1 MVAFL
6 EGAWVWMPH
15 PTEGWL
21 PVQLLSQTPT
31 TVTARSSLDEHFTF
45 PAASLPSLTSCH
57 PASLASSATVDNL
70 TDLEEL
76 SEGSILHTLRSRYAN
91 NSIYTAISTILLSIN
106 PYKTLPIYGPSAIR
120 HYRTAHSSHQSP
132 SPHVYSLA
140 HTAYSQLLTTQQPQ
154 SIVIAGESGAGKTE
168 STKLVLQYMAELS
181 GAGDDIEQQLLEC
194 NPIVEAFGNA
204 KTIKNN
210 NSSRFGKWIEIWF
223 NDKYKICGSRISQY
237 LLERSRVVLQSEGE
251 SNFHIFYALI
261 NGATADEKANYHLD
275 GGVAHFT
282 ILRPVSQEEIP
293 LSDVRKAM
301 KTLHFDERQI
311 DCIFRVLAAIL
322 HLGNLTF
329 TATATPKEPVA
340 IANKPTLSIVAGL
353 LSMDCDKLCK
363 SLLTRRLL
371 VGGEVITQFHSVE
384 QCVEM
389 CQSMCKT
396 WYDSLFCYMIEH
408 INTTLSNGHGGSGTG
423 NGSHSSTRW
432 IGVLDIFGFENFPIN
447 YWEQLC
453 INYTNEKLQQHF
465 INVCLSLDQIEYKK
479 ENVQVTTVDFVDN
492 QQCLELIEQKRSGIF
507 DMISEEIKLPKGND
521 ANLLTR
527 MHQAYDGKQG
537 EAKGG
542 KHYVK
547 PKTNAPQFTIKHYAG
562 DVVYQ
567 VDKFMEKNK
576 GDVLSEDVYEAMDSC
591 SEPFISR
598 LLYANKKEMS
608 VTTAAASAT
617 PAAPARKISVP
628 TQPAANLRGT
638 SRNQAPTAGSIFR
651 TQLTDLMATLN
662 STNPHFLKCLKP
674 NAEKVADMFDGVFV
688 GRQLAYLGVREVVEV
703 RKAGYPVR
711 VKRDE
716 WLRRYRLLREG
727 QVSGEAQ
734 KRGDDEEKAEVTKLM
749 TAIEAPTG
757 SWVNGTSKVLMKQQV
772 QGLLEEKR
780 EKKVSRLIV
789 GLQSRYRCRL
799 LRRKYQLIKQC
810 NRQLLAML
818 ASPAAS
824 LATLPLDELDALIS
838 RAIDLDLPTPLL
850 AKAKQYRNKVAT
862 VQTTVRAL
870 AASVRSKDRQVIEQA
885 LNQARSIALADCVE
899 LREAQDWVVRY
910 DVYVKEAEGAL
921 VTRDAAVLIRCV
933 ETAAALGLDGPLEK
947 QLRDA
952 ERLCRQQTELT
963 QQLAALV
970 QASQPVALEQLSQ
983 LLQQAE
989 AMNLQSAVV
998 EQARKKRDKLREEGE
1013 RREKEEADK
1022 LSSKGQKIE
1031 EWKSKLSALLANRQ
1045 LDRLSALLASLAV
1058 EDAEVQQRVR
1068 GSSIHGECVAWQQQS
1083 DELLASCTAALQAH
1097 DEPAMQ
1103 AAMDKATQLGLDRHP
1118 SIDVLRAALADLSQ
1132 AAELRH
1138 LLLTGIESRQFD
1150 ILQTVI
1156 SRAEARHAAKGT
1168 AVRDDAL
1175 LWKAKTL
1182 MADILSE
1189 KQLVEQDEATGK
1201 DDKEVRAMLH
1211 QQQTL
1216 QNTEQE
1222 AEQRR
1227 QQQEDSKESSGSS
1240 SLLRSHKPFSS
1251 HAFMSSSLSIH
1262 LCPLLRS
1269 PDDFVKGRWMGKDK
1283 LKKSMLTHSKEA
1295 IPRSLTKLDTHTASG
1310 AASPSASSH
1319 AAVGHDEENASEHG
1333 EAVGLNEQA
1342 LSAFKNI
1349 QGWMGDRMY
1358 SFPDS
1363 LAFDVLSMGVAEAG
1377 MRDEIYAQC
1386 IKQLRD
1392 NPKLE
1397 SVVRGWQLIGLLS
1410 ECFLPSAGFLPYLYH
1425 FLLTTTHRADPLLLG
1440 YISYTLHTLHHGEPT
1455 LAAPSLTHISSFRD
1469 RLMHTLILPLHFPD
1483 GSSVDV
1489 EVSPTL
1495 SANAII
1501 GKVLRWTNTLSDHSL
1516 AIYMCGPGTAC
1527 QAIGGDE
1534 CLLDYP
1540 ASQCQDGS
1548 MYFVLKKRMFL
1559 SSQLDSSRLLQSIVY
1574 HQCVIDCC
1582 HGVYDLQRAELV
1594 QVLATHRQLVD
1605 AHYFEPIGRDTPNY
1619 HNLQSVKPLVFSYW
1633 DPAAIQQFEQD
1644 VTALIHQQSGG
1655 TTAVRPHPQ
1664 STFDL
1669 LYKRKEFSAQ
1679 LFLVTQDERPELPSV
1694 LLLAINTY
1702 GLCLVHETNKAVIS
1716 AFRYAHITGWASNSV
1731 RFCLRVLVSRG
1742 KTVQLNFKTQHGKR
1756 IVRCVQEY
1764 VEHIMMQQR
1773 RDKEREKERERE
1785 REREKE
1791 RERGS
1796 SQLHMT
1802 KGERE
1807 EQKEQEGDEGGDVH
1821 GLKTETIIHVL

>member
-1 MVAFL
+1 MR
-6 EGAWVWMPH
+6 
-15 PTEGWL
+15 
-21 PVQLLSQTPT
+21 LL
-31 TVTARSSLDEHFTF
+31 V
-45 PAASLPSLTSCH
+45 C
-57 PASLASSATVDNL
+57 ASSVLCGT
-70 TDLEEL
+70 
-76 SEGSILHTLRSRYAN
+76 
-91 NSIYTAISTILLSIN
+91 
-106 PYKTLPIYGPSAIR
+106 
-120 HYRTAHSSHQSP
+120 
-132 SPHVYSLA
+132 
-140 HTAYSQLLTTQQPQ
+140 
-154 SIVIAGESGAGKTE
+154 GKTE

-210 NSSRFGKWIEIWF
+210 NSSRFGKWIEVFF

-237 LLERSRVVLQSEGE
+237 LLERSRVVAQSEGE

-261 NGATADEKANYHLD
+261 NGCTSEERAKYHLE
-275 GGVAHFT
+275 GGVGQFV

-301 KTLHFDERQI
+301 KTLHFDDKQT

-322 HLGNLTF
+322 HLGNLHF
-329 TATATPKEPVA
+329 VATSTPKEPVA
-340 IANKPTLSIVAGL
+340 VQNKQTLAIIAGL
-353 LSMDCDKLCK
+353 LSMDAGQLGK

-408 INTTLSNGHGGSGTG
+408 INTTLANGHTA
-423 NGSHSSTRW
+423 GSHSTRW

-479 ENVQVTTVDFVDN
+479 EGVQVSAVDFVDN
-492 QQCLELIEQKRSGIF
+492 QQCLELIEAKRSGIF
-507 DMISEEIKLPKGND
+507 DMISEEIKLPKGTD
-521 ANLLTR
+521 VNLLTR
-527 MHQAYDGKQG
+527 MHQSYEGKQG
-537 EAKGG
+537 EPRGG

-547 PKTNAPQFTIKHYAG
+547 PKTNAPQFGIKHYAG
-562 DVVYQ
+562 DVTYQ
-567 VDKFMEKNK
+567 VEKFMEKNK
-576 GDVLSEDVYEAMDSC
+576 GDMLSEDVYEAMDGC
-591 SEPFISR
+591 TEQAITQ

-608 VTTAAASAT
+608 APSAPAAAAAL
-617 PAAPARKISVP
+617 PASSPLARKISVP
-628 TQPAANLRGT
+628 SQSASNLRGT
-638 SRNQAPTAGSIFR
+638 SRNQAPTQGSVFR

-688 GRQLAYLGVREVVEV
+688 GRQLAYLGVKEVVEV

-727 QVSGEAQ
+727 QVGSAESETRGEEEQ
-734 KRGDDEEKAEVTKLM
+734 KADVTKLM
-749 TAIEAPTG
+749 TAVGAPTG
-757 SWVNGTSKVLMKQQV
+757 GWVNGLTKVLMKQQV
-772 QGLLEEKR
+772 QGMLEEKR
-780 EKKVSRLIV
+780 EKRVSRLIV
-789 GLQSRYRCRL
+789 ALQSRYRCRL

-810 NRQLLAML
+810 NRELLAML
-818 ASPAAS
+818 ASPATS
-824 LATLPLDELDALIS
+824 LATLPLEQLDALIS
-838 RAIDLDLPTPLL
+838 RAVDLDLPKPLL

-870 AASVRSKDRQVIEQA
+870 AASVRSKDRQMIEQA
-885 LNQARSIALADCVE
+885 LNQAKSVSLPDCAE
-899 LREAQDWVVRY
+899 LREATDWLTRY
-910 DVYVKEAEGAL
+910 DGYAKDAQSAL
-921 VTRDAAVLIRCV
+921 ASRDAALLAKCV
-933 ETAAALGLDGPLEK
+933 ETAAALGVDGPLEK
-947 QLRDA
+947 QIKDA
-952 ERLCRQQTELT
+952 ERQCRQETELT
-963 QQLAALV
+963 QQLTALV
-970 QASQPVALEQLSQ
+970 QSTQPTALDQLTQ

-989 AMNLQSAVV
+989 AINMLSPVV
-998 EQARKKRDKLREEGE
+998 EQARKKRDKLQEEKE
-1013 RREKEEADK
+1013 RREKEEAEK
-1022 LSSKGQKIE
+1022 MSSKGQRTE
-1031 EWKSKLSALLANRQ
+1031 ELKTRLSTLLANRQ
-1045 LDRLSALLASLAV
+1045 LDRLTALIASLAL
-1058 EDAEVQQRVR
+1058 EEAEVQQRVQAS
-1068 GSSIHGECVAWQQQS
+1068 GIHGECVAWQQHA
-1083 DELLASCTAALQAH
+1083 DEMLASCSSSLQAA
-1097 DEPAMQ
+1097 DEPAMR
-1103 AAMDKATQLGLDRHP
+1103 AAMERATQLGLDKYP
-1118 SIDVLRAALADLSQ
+1118 SVDVLRAALTDLSH
-1132 AAELRH
+1132 EKEIKN
-1138 LLLTGIESRQFD
+1138 LLLTAIESRQED
-1150 ILQTVI
+1150 ILHTVI
-1156 SRAEARHAAKGT
+1156 ARAEARHTAKGT
-1168 AVRDDAL
+1168 TVRDDAL

-1182 MADILSE
+1182 LADIVSE

-1201 DDKEVRAMLH
+1201 NEKEVRAMLD

-1216 QNTEQE
+1216 QKKEQE
-1222 AEQRR
+1222 ADQRR
-1227 QQQEDSKESSGSS
+1227 QLQEESKDCDGS
-1240 SLLRSHKPFSS
+1240 SLLRSHAPFSS

-1269 PDDFVKGRWMGKDK
+1269 PDDFVRGKWMGKDK
-1283 LKKSMLTHSKEA
+1283 LKKAMLTHSKEA
-1295 IPRSLTKLDTHTASG
+1295 MPRSLTRLDSTNPS
-1310 AASPSASSH
+1310 AAPSASQ
-1319 AAVGHDEENASEHG
+1319 DEESSDASESG
-1333 EAVGLNEQA
+1333 DAVGLNEQA

-1363 LAFDVLSMGVAEAG
+1363 LAFDVLTMGVKEAA

-1386 IKQLRD
+1386 IKQLRE

-1410 ECFLPSAGFLPYLYH
+1410 ECFLPSPNFLPYLYH
-1425 FLLTTTHRADPLLLG
+1425 FLLTSPHRSDPLLLG
-1440 YISYTLHTLHHGEPT
+1440 YISYTLHTLHHGEPSM
-1455 LAAPSLTHISSFRD
+1455 AAPSLTHISSFRD

-1483 GSSVDV
+1483 GSSIDV

-1501 GKVLRWTNTLSDHSL
+1501 SKVLRWTSTINDQSL
-1516 AIYMCGPGTAC
+1516 AVYMCGPGTAC

-1559 SSQLDSSRLLQSIVY
+1559 SPQLDSSRVMQSIVY

-1605 AHYFEPIGRDTPNY
+1605 AKYFEPIGRDTAAY
-1619 HNLQSVKPLVFSYW
+1619 RSLQSVKPLVFSYW

-1644 VTALIHQQSGG
+1644 VTALIHQQ
-1655 TTAVRPHPQ
+1655 TAILPHPQ
-1664 STFDL
+1664 QTFDL
-1669 LYKRKEFSAQ
+1669 LHKRKEFSAQ
-1679 LFLVTQDERPELPSV
+1679 LFLVTQDERTELPSS
-1694 LLLAINTY
+1694 LLLAVNTY

-1764 VEHIMMQQR
+1764 VEHIMLQQR
-1773 RDKEREKERERE
+1773 KDKERAVDKERE

-1796 SQLHMT
+1796 SQLHV
-1802 KGERE
+1802 KEYE
-1807 EQKEQEGDEGGDVH
+1807 EQKEQDNGALH
-1821 GLKTETIIHVL
+1821 LKSETIITVL

>member
-1 MVAFL
+1 MVAFM
-6 EGAWVWMPH
+6 EGGWVWMPH

-21 PVQLLSQTPT
+21 PVQLLSQTAT
-31 TVTARSSLDEHFTF
+31 TVTARSQLDEHFTF
-45 PAASLPSLTSCH
+45 PAASLASLTTCH
-57 PASLASSATVDNL
+57 HTSLATSATADNL
-70 TDLEEL
+70 TELEEL
-76 SEGSILHTLRSRYAN
+76 SEGSILHTLRSRYGA

-120 HYRTAHSSHQSP
+120 QYRTAHSAHQSP

-140 HTAYSQLLTTQQPQ
+140 HTAYTALLTTGRPQ

-168 STKLVLQYMAELS
+168 ATKLVLQYMAELS

-210 NSSRFGKWIEIWF
+210 NSSRFGKWIEVWF
-223 NDKYKICGSRISQY
+223 NDKYKIAGSRISQY

-251 SNFHIFYALI
+251 SNFHIFTALI
-261 NGATADEKANYHLD
+261 NGCTADEKARYHLE
-275 GGVAHFT
+275 GGVTAFT
-282 ILRPVSQEEIP
+282 ILRPVTAEEIP

-301 KTLHFDERQI
+301 NTLHFDEQQS
-311 DCIFRVLAAIL
+311 DCIFRILAAIL

-329 TATATPKEPVA
+329 AATATPKEPVEVG
-340 IANKPTLSIVAGL
+340 NKPTLQIIAEL
-353 LSMDCDKLCK
+353 LSMDAAKLSK

-389 CQSMCKT
+389 SASMCKT

-408 INTTLSNGHGGSGTG
+408 INATLSNGHS
-423 NGSHSSTRW
+423 SAHSSTRW
-432 IGVLDIFGFENFPIN
+432 IGVLDIFGFENFPLN

-465 INVCLSLDQIEYKK
+465 INVCLQLDQQEYRR
-479 ENVQVTTVDFVDN
+479 EGVAVQAVDFVDN

-507 DMISEEIKLPKGND
+507 DMISEEIKLPKGTD

-527 MHQAYDGKQG
+527 MHQSYDGKAG

-567 VDKFMEKNK
+567 VDRIMEKNR

-591 SEPFISR
+591 TEPFIAK
-598 LLYANKKEMS
+598 LLFANKKEMS
-608 VTTAAASAT
+608 APSAAAAASAT
-617 PAAPARKISVP
+617 AAPATTTARKISVP
-628 TQPAANLRGT
+628 SQPAGNLRGT
-638 SRNQAPTAGSIFR
+638 SRNQAPTQGAVFR

-674 NAEKVADMFDGVFV
+674 NGEKVADMFDGVFV

-727 QVSGEAQ
+727 QAGGE
-734 KRGDDEEKAEVTKLM
+734 KGDDELEKAEVCKLM
-749 TAIEAPTG
+749 TAIEAPAG
-757 SWVNGTSKVLMKQQV
+757 GWVNGLTKVLMKQQV
-772 QGLLEEKR
+772 QAMLEERR
-780 EKKVSRLIV
+780 EKKVSRLLV

-824 LATLPLDELDALIS
+824 LASLPLDELDSLIS

-850 AKAKQYRNKVAT
+850 AKAKQYRNRVAT

-885 LNQARSIALADCVE
+885 LSQARAIQLADCVE
-899 LREAQDWVVRY
+899 LREAQDWVTRY
-910 DVYVKEAEGAL
+910 DVYVKEAQSAL
-921 VTRDAAVLIRCV
+921 VTPEASVLARCV
-933 ETAAALGLDGPLEK
+933 EAAAALGLDGPLEK
-947 QLRDA
+947 QVRDA
-952 ERLCRQQTELT
+952 ERRCRQETELT
-963 QQLAALV
+963 QQLTALL
-970 QASQPVALEQLSQ
+970 QSSQPVALEQLTQ

-989 AMNLQSAVV
+989 SISLNSAVV
-998 EQARKKRDKLREEGE
+998 EQARTRRDKLQAEKE
-1013 RREKEEADK
+1013 RREKDEAEK
-1022 LSSKGQKIE
+1022 LSAKGQRVE
-1031 EWKSKLSALLANRQ
+1031 EWKTKLSTLLANRQ
-1045 LDRLSALLASLAV
+1045 LDRLAAQLGQLAV

-1068 GSSIHGECVAWQQQS
+1068 DSGVHAECVSWQQQA
-1083 DELLASCTAALQAH
+1083 DELLASCAAALKAN
-1097 DEPAMQ
+1097 DV
-1103 AAMDKATQLGLDRHP
+1103 AAMNAALERATQLGLDKHP
-1118 SIDVLRAALADLSQ
+1118 SVDVLRTALAESSTDKDLK
-1132 AAELRH
+1132 H
-1138 LLLTGIESRQFD
+1138 LLLTAIESRQED

-1156 SRAEARHAAKGT
+1156 ARAEARHKAKGT

-1182 MADILSE
+1182 LADIVSE
-1189 KQLVEQDEATGK
+1189 KQLVEQDEATGR
-1201 DDKEVRAMLH
+1201 DEAEVRAMLDK
-1211 QQQTL
+1211 QRSL
-1216 QNTEQE
+1216 QRTEEE
-1222 AEQRR
+1222 ADHRR
-1227 QQQEDSKESSGSS
+1227 QQLEDSVDARRNST
-1240 SLLRSHKPFSS
+1240 LLRSHAPFSS
-1251 HAFMSSSLSIH
+1251 QAFTSPQLSFH

-1269 PDDFVKGRWMGKDK
+1269 PDDFVRGKWMGKDK
-1283 LKKSMLTHSKEA
+1283 LKKCMLTHSKEA
-1295 IPRSLTKLDTHTASG
+1295 MPRSLTKLHSQHDDDD
-1310 AASPSASSH
+1310 AADVES
-1319 AAVGHDEENASEHG
+1319 DQ
-1333 EAVGLNEQA
+1333 VGLNEQA
-1342 LSAFKNI
+1342 LSAFKNV

-1363 LAFDVLSMGVAEAG
+1363 LAFDVLTMGAQQPV

-1392 NPKLE
+1392 NPKLD
-1397 SVVRGWQLIGLLS
+1397 SVVKGWQLIGLLS
-1410 ECFLPSAGFLPYLYH
+1410 ECFLPSPGFLPYLYH
-1425 FLLTTTHRADPLLLG
+1425 FLLSTPHRADPLLLG

-1455 LAAPSLTHISSFRD
+1455 LCAPSLTHISSFRD

-1483 GSSVDV
+1483 GSALDV

-1495 SANAII
+1495 SASQII
-1501 GKVLRWTNTLSDHSL
+1501 AKVLRWTNTLGDHSL

-1527 QAIGGDE
+1527 QVIGGEE
-1534 CLLDYP
+1534 CLLDFS

-1559 SSQLDSSRLLQSIVY
+1559 SAQLDSSRVLQSIAY
-1574 HQCVIDCC
+1574 HQCLVDCC

-1605 AHYFEPIGRDTPNY
+1605 AQYFQPLGRDTAAY
-1619 HNLQSVKPLVFSYW
+1619 HSLQSVKPLVFSYW
-1633 DPAAIQQFEQD
+1633 DPAAIAQFEHD
-1644 VTALIHQQSGG
+1644 VTQLIHS
-1655 TTAVRPHPQ
+1655 TAGSKAHPQ
-1664 STFDL
+1664 QTFEL

-1679 LFLVTQDERPELPSV
+1679 LFLVTQDERTELPSS
-1694 LLLAINTY
+1694 LLLAVNTY

-1756 IVRCVQEY
+1756 VVRCVQEY
-1764 VEHIMMQQR
+1764 VEYIMQQQR
-1773 RDKEREKERERE
+1773 RDKEKEKDRERE

-1796 SQLHMT
+1796 SQLHL
-1802 KGERE
+1802 
-1807 EQKEQEGDEGGDVH
+1807 KEQEETKEQQEDGVGAGN
-1821 GLKTETIIHVL
+1821 LRTETIIQVL

>member
-1 MVAFL
+1 M
-6 EGAWVWMPH
+6 
-15 PTEGWL
+15 
-21 PVQLLSQTPT
+21 
-31 TVTARSSLDEHFTF
+31 
-45 PAASLPSLTSCH
+45 
-57 PASLASSATVDNL
+57 
-70 TDLEEL
+70 
-76 SEGSILHTLRSRYAN
+76 
-91 NSIYTAISTILLSIN
+91 
-106 PYKTLPIYGPSAIR
+106 
-120 HYRTAHSSHQSP
+120 HSS
-132 SPHVYSLA
+132 
-140 HTAYSQLLTTQQPQ
+140 TAAP
-154 SIVIAGESGAGKTE
+154 A
-168 STKLVLQYMAELS
+168 TK
-181 GAGDDIEQQLLEC
+181 
-194 NPIVEAFGNA
+194 
-204 KTIKNN
+204 KIK
-210 NSSRFGKWIEIWF
+210 
-223 NDKYKICGSRISQY
+223 
-237 LLERSRVVLQSEGE
+237 
-251 SNFHIFYALI
+251 
-261 NGATADEKANYHLD
+261 YHLD
-275 GGVAHFT
+275 GGVSQFT
-282 ILRPVSQEEIP
+282 ILRPVTQEEIP

-301 KTLHFDERQI
+301 KTLNFNDNHI

-322 HLGNLTF
+322 HLGNLQF
-329 TATATPKEPVA
+329 AATSTPKEPVVVS
-340 IANKPTLSIVAGL
+340 NKGTLNIISEL
-353 LSMDCDKLCK
+353 LTMDNNKLSK

-371 VGGEVITQFHSVE
+371 VGGEVITQFHSVD

-408 INTTLSNGHGGSGTG
+408 INTTLSNGHASG
-423 NGSHSSTRW
+423 HSNSRW

-465 INVCLSLDQIEYKK
+465 INVCLSLDQIEYRK
-479 ENVQVTTVDFVDN
+479 ENVQVNTVDFVDN
-492 QQCLELIEQKRSGIF
+492 QQCLELIEQKRNGIF

-521 ANLLTR
+521 TNLLTR
-527 MHQAYDGKQG
+527 MHQNYDGKAG
-537 EAKGG
+537 ESKGG
-542 KHYVK
+542 KHYVR

-567 VDKFMEKNK
+567 VERFMEKNK

-591 SEPFISR
+591 SEQLISR
-598 LLYANKKEMS
+598 LLFANKKEMS
-608 VTTAAASAT
+608 LPAAAAASSTSASVAAT
-617 PAAPARKISVP
+617 PATTQRKISVP
-628 TQPAANLRGT
+628 SQPAAANLRGT
-638 SRNQAPTAGSIFR
+638 SRNQAPTQGAIFR
-651 TQLTDLMATLN
+651 TQLTDLMSTLN

-727 QVSGEAQ
+727 QAGSAGGE
-734 KRGDDEEKAEVTKLM
+734 KCGVEEEKAEVAKLM
-749 TAIEAPTG
+749 TAIDAPAG
-757 SWVNGTSKVLMKQQV
+757 GWVNGLTKVLMKQQV
-772 QGLLEEKR
+772 QGMLEEKR

-799 LRRKYQLIKQC
+799 LRRKYGLIKQC

-824 LATLPLDELDALIS
+824 LATLPLDELDSLIS
-838 RAIDLDLPTPLL
+838 RAIDLDLPTALL

-885 LNQARSIALADCVE
+885 LNQARSITLADCVE
-899 LREAQDWVVRY
+899 LREAQDWVARY
-910 DVYVKEAEGAL
+910 DVYVKEAQSAL
-921 VTRDAAVLIRCV
+921 VSRDVVGLTRCV
-933 ETAAALGLDGPLEK
+933 EAAAGLGLDGPLEK
-947 QLRDA
+947 QVRDA
-952 ERLCRQQTELT
+952 ERLCRQETELT
-963 QQLAALV
+963 QKLTALL
-970 QASQPVALEQLSQ
+970 QSSQPVPFDQLTQ

-989 AMNLQSAVV
+989 AMSLQSTLV
-998 EQARKKRDKLREEGE
+998 EQARKKRDKLQEEREKK
-1013 RREKEEADK
+1013 EKEEAEK
-1022 LSSKGQKIE
+1022 LSSKGQKVE
-1031 EWKSKLSALLANRQ
+1031 EWKSKLSTLLANRQ
-1045 LDRLSALLASLAV
+1045 LDRLAAQLASLAV

-1068 GSSIHGECVAWQQQS
+1068 DSNVHGECVAWQQQA
-1083 DELLASCTAALQAH
+1083 DELLTSCTTAVQAC
-1097 DEPAMQ
+1097 DEPAMN
-1103 AAMDKATQLGLDRHP
+1103 AAMERATKLGLDKHP
-1118 SIDVLRAALADLSQ
+1118 SVDVLRTALADLSQ
-1132 AAELRH
+1132 DKEIKH
-1138 LLLTGIESRQFD
+1138 LLLTAIESRQED
-1150 ILQTVI
+1150 ILHTVI
-1156 SRAEARHAAKGT
+1156 TRAEARHKVKGT

-1182 MADILSE
+1182 MADIISE

-1201 DDKEVRAMLH
+1201 NEKEVRAMLDK
-1211 QQQTL
+1211 QQNL
-1216 QNTEQE
+1216 QKTEEE
-1222 AEQRR
+1222 ADHRR
-1227 QQQEDSKESSGSS
+1227 QQQEDSKDGLGTS
-1240 SLLRSHKPFSS
+1240 SLLRSHAPFSS
-1251 HAFMSSSLSIH
+1251 QAFMSSSLSIH

-1269 PDDFVKGRWMGKDK
+1269 PDDFVKGKWMGKDK
-1283 LKKSMLTHSKEA
+1283 LKKSMLTHTREA
-1295 IPRSLTKLDTHTASG
+1295 IPRSLTKLTAS
-1310 AASPSASSH
+1310 SSH
-1319 AAVGHDEENASEHG
+1319 GGHDEEAG
-1333 EAVGLNEQA
+1333 ESADGDSVGLNDQA
-1342 LSAFKNI
+1342 LSAFKNV

-1363 LAFDVLSMGVAEAG
+1363 LAFDVLTMGVSVAVL
-1377 MRDEIYAQC
+1377 RDEIYAQC

-1483 GSSVDV
+1483 GSSIDV

-1501 GKVLRWTNTLSDHSL
+1501 NKVLRWTHTVGDHSL

-1582 HGVYDLQRAELV
+1582 HGVYDLQRSELV

-1605 AHYFEPIGRDTPNY
+1605 AKYFEPIGRDTPAY

-1644 VTALIHQQSGG
+1644 VTALIHQQQTQAAS
-1655 TTAVRPHPQ
+1655 RPHPQ
-1664 STFDL
+1664 PTFDL
-1669 LYKRKEFSAQ
+1669 LHKRKEFSAQ
-1679 LFLVTQDERPELPSV
+1679 LFLVTQDERTELPSS

-1764 VEHIMMQQR
+1764 VEYIMQQQR
-1773 RDKEREKERERE
+1773 RDKEKEKEKERE

-1796 SQLHMT
+1796 SQLQM
-1802 KGERE
+1802 KEVE
-1807 EQKEQEGDEGGDVH
+1807 EQKEQHEEGGDMR
-1821 GLKTETIIHVL
+1821 GLKTETIIQVL

>member
-1 MVAFL
+1 MVAFA
-6 EGAWVWMPH
+6 EGSWVWMPH

-31 TVTARSSLDEHFTF
+31 TITARSSLDEHFTF
-45 PAASLPSLTSCH
+45 PAASLPTLTSCH
-57 PASLASSATVDNL
+57 AASLASSAAVDNL

-91 NSIYTAISTILLSIN
+91 NTIYTAISTILLSIN

-120 HYRTAHSSHQSP
+120 QYRTAHSAHQTP

-140 HTAYSQLLTTQQPQ
+140 HTAYTQLLTTQQPQ
-154 SIVIAGESGAGKTE
+154 SIIIAGESGAGKTE

-210 NSSRFGKWIEIWF
+210 NSSRFGKWIEVWF

-237 LLERSRVVLQSEGE
+237 LLERSRVVAQSDGE

-261 NGATADEKANYHLD
+261 HGCTADERQKYHLD
-275 GGVAHFT
+275 GGPAQFT
-282 ILRPVSQEEIP
+282 ILRPVTNQEEI
-293 LSDVRKAM
+293 SFNDVRKAM
-301 KTLHFDERQI
+301 KTLHFDDSQS

-322 HLGNLTF
+322 HLGNLQF
-329 TATATPKEPVA
+329 TATTTPKEPVT
-340 IANKPTLSIVAGL
+340 IANKPTLAIIAQL
-353 LSMDCDKLCK
+353 LSMDNAKLCK

-408 INTTLSNGHGGSGTG
+408 INTTLSNGHTTGSTTSG
-423 NGSHSSTRW
+423 HSNTRW

-479 ENVQVTTVDFVDN
+479 ENVQVNTVDFIDN
-492 QQCLELIEQKRSGIF
+492 QLCLELIEQKRNGIF

-527 MHQAYDGKQG
+527 MHQAYDGKGG
-537 EAKGG
+537 ESKGG
-542 KHYVK
+542 KHYVR
-547 PKTNAPQFTIKHYAG
+547 PKTNAPSFTVKHYAG

-576 GDVLSEDVYEAMDSC
+576 GDMLSEDVYEAMDSC
-591 SEPFISR
+591 TETFISH
-598 LLYANKKEMS
+598 LLFANKKEMS
-608 VTTAAASAT
+608 VPAAAAAAASAT
-617 PAAPARKISVP
+617 ATTAPTRKLSAP
-628 TQPAANLRGT
+628 SQQATNLRGT
-638 SRNQAPTAGSIFR
+638 SRNQAPTQGSIFR
-651 TQLTDLMATLN
+651 TQLTDLMSTLN
-662 STNPHFLKCLKP
+662 ATNPHFLKCLKP

-727 QVSGEAQ
+727 QAGADGA
-734 KRGDDEEKAEVTKLM
+734 KRGVEEEKAEVTKLM
-749 TAIEAPTG
+749 AAIDAPTG
-757 SWVNGTSKVLMKQQV
+757 GWVNGSTKVLMKQHV
-772 QGLLEEKR
+772 QGLLEERR
-780 EKKVSRLIV
+780 EKRVSRLIV

-799 LRRKYQLIKQC
+799 LRRKYQLIKLC
-810 NRQLLAML
+810 NRQLQAML

-824 LATLPLDELDALIS
+824 LASLPLDELDTLIS

-850 AKAKQYRNKVAT
+850 GKAKQYRNKVAT

-870 AASVRSKDRQVIEQA
+870 AASVRSRDRQVIEQA
-885 LNQARSIALADCVE
+885 LNQARSVALADCVE
-899 LREAQDWVVRY
+899 LREAQEWVTRY
-910 DVYVKEAEGAL
+910 DVYVKEAQGAL
-921 VTRDAAVLIRCV
+921 VSRDVAVLTRCV
-933 ETAAALGLDGPLEK
+933 EAAAALGVDGPLEK
-947 QLRDA
+947 QVRDA
-952 ERLCRQQTELT
+952 ERLCRQETELT
-963 QQLAALV
+963 QQLTALL
-970 QASQPVALEQLSQ
+970 QSSQPVSLEQLAQ

-989 AMNLQSAVV
+989 TMGLQSTLV
-998 EQARKKRDKLREEGE
+998 EQARKKRDKLQEEKE
-1013 RREKEEADK
+1013 RREKEEAEK
-1022 LSSKGQKIE
+1022 MSSKGQKVE
-1031 EWKSKLSALLANRQ
+1031 EWKSKLSTLLANRQ
-1045 LDRLSALLASLAV
+1045 LDRLAALLASLAV
-1058 EDAEVQQRVR
+1058 EDGEVQQRVR
-1068 GSSIHGECVAWQQQS
+1068 DSSIHGDCVAWQQQA
-1083 DELLASCTAALQAH
+1083 DELLSSCSSALK
-1097 DEPAMQ
+1097 DNDVPAMN
-1103 AAMDKATQLGLDRHP
+1103 AAMEQATKLGLDKHP
-1118 SIDVLRAALADLSQ
+1118 SVDVLRTALADLSQ
-1132 AAELRH
+1132 DKDLKN
-1138 LLLTGIESRQFD
+1138 LLLTAIESRQED
-1150 ILQTVI
+1150 ILHTVI
-1156 SRAEARHAAKGT
+1156 SRAEARHKARGT

-1182 MADILSE
+1182 LADIISE

-1201 DDKEVRAMLH
+1201 DASEVRAMLDK
-1211 QQQTL
+1211 QQTL
-1216 QNTEQE
+1216 QKKEEE
-1222 AEQRR
+1222 ADSRR
-1227 QQQEDSKESSGSS
+1227 QQQEDSKDGHASS
-1240 SLLRSHKPFSS
+1240 SLLRSHAPFSS
-1251 HAFMSSSLSIH
+1251 QAFMSSSLSIH

-1283 LKKSMLTHSKEA
+1283 LKKSMLTHSREA
-1295 IPRSLTKLDTHTASG
+1295 IPRSLTKLHASDSAADEASDG
-1310 AASPSASSH
+1310 ADGDS
-1319 AAVGHDEENASEHG
+1319 
-1333 EAVGLNEQA
+1333 VGLNEQA
-1342 LSAFKNI
+1342 LSAYKNI

-1363 LAFDVLSMGVAEAG
+1363 LAFDVLAMGVKEPA

-1455 LAAPSLTHISSFRD
+1455 MAAPSLTHISSFRD

-1483 GSSVDV
+1483 GSSIDV

-1501 GKVLRWTNTLSDHSL
+1501 SKVLRWTNTLADQSL

-1559 SSQLDSSRLLQSIVY
+1559 SSQLDSSRVLQSIVY
-1574 HQCVIDCC
+1574 HQCLIDCC

-1605 AHYFEPIGRDTPNY
+1605 ANYFQPIGRDTPAY
-1619 HNLQSVKPLVFSYW
+1619 HNLQAVKPLVFSYW
-1633 DPAAIQQFEQD
+1633 DPAAIQTFEQD
-1644 VTALIHQQSGG
+1644 VTALIHQQTSGG
-1655 TTAVRPHPQ
+1655 NAAARPHPQ
-1664 STFDL
+1664 QTFEL
-1669 LYKRKEFSAQ
+1669 LHKRKEFSAQ
-1679 LFLVTQDERPELPSV
+1679 LFLVTQDERTELPSS

-1764 VEHIMMQQR
+1764 VEYIMHQQQAGKK
-1773 RDKEREKERERE
+1773 DKEKD
-1785 REREKE
+1785 
-1791 RERGS
+1791 RGG
-1796 SQLHMT
+1796 SQQPM
-1802 KGERE
+1802 KQVE
-1807 EQKEQEGDEGGDVH
+1807 EQKEQQEEGADMGAV
-1821 GLKTETIIHVL
+1821 KTATIIHVS